1 MYSKFRFGIFSF
13 VLVNPT
19 KISVSV
25 VSVFTR
31 FGRPLPYLHLHPH
44 IHLHIHPHIHT
55 LQSLVLVPENVGS
68 IYFSQD
74 FWTISL
80 ML

>member
-13 VLVNPT
+13 VSVNPT
-19 KISVSV
+19 EISVSV

-31 FGRPLPYLHLHPH
+31 FGRPLPYLHL
-44 IHLHIHPHIHT
+44 HPHIHT